1 MEIKNTKSNSPI
13 RDTPFTKRQLSRADV
28 ADIIIDLQQIQES
41 IDKTIKKLYSLDD
54 EWTVIPDTSFLEGVE
69 Q

>member
-1 MEIKNTKSNSPI
+1 MENKNIKKNVPI

-28 ADIIIDLQQIQES
+28 VDIIIDLQQIQES

-54 EWTVIPDTSFLEGVE
+54 EWTIIPDTSFLEEEE